1 LSLFAAGA
9 ALLALLFA
17 SYSRRSTWL
26 ALGSTAMSMA
36 ALVGLLFVMTSPDQS
51 QVRTRL
57 AWLGSKLPL
66 VLNGQ
71 VPDDLITAFEH
82 LLTPSSCDASRRPG
96 CRTVASAEPPPAVAS
111 TEPPA
116 VASTEPPAVASA
128 EPPAVA
134 SVEPPATASA
144 EPPAVRREAMQAAAT
159 TGWLESKPESKSTS
173 PSPVRWLLGDQHGQA
188 SSSSAEGFSISGTN
202 VSDQALEQVHAV
214 LKPDA
219 SQREVSL
226 ALNVDGH
233 KSEAGAVIPAGARFS
248 LVSEIP
254 NGDGLKQFG
263 GAILSFRYI
272 QAGQRKTS
280 ILYLTPS
287 MVARF
292 ANRG

>member
-96 CRTVASAEPPPAVAS
+96 CRTVASAEPPAVAS

-116 VASTEPPAVASA
+116 VASTEPPAVAST
-128 EPPAVA
+128 
-134 SVEPPATASA
+134 EPPATASA

-159 TGWLESKPESKSTS
+159 TGWLESKPESKS

>member
-1 LSLFAAGA
+1 
-9 ALLALLFA
+9 
-17 SYSRRSTWL
+17 
-26 ALGSTAMSMA
+26 MA

-96 CRTVASAEPPPAVAS
+96 CRTVASAEPPAVAS

-116 VASTEPPAVASA
+116 VASTEPPAVAST
-128 EPPAVA
+128 
-134 SVEPPATASA
+134 EPPATASA

>member
-57 AWLGSKLPL
+57 AWVGSKLPL

-96 CRTVASAEPPPAVAS
+96 CRTVASA
-111 TEPPA
+111 EPPA

>member
-57 AWLGSKLPL
+57 AWVGSKLPL

-96 CRTVASAEPPPAVAS
+96 CRTVARAEPPGVASTEPPAVAS
-111 TEPPA
+111 AEPPA

-128 EPPAVA
+128 EPPAV
-134 SVEPPATASA
+134 ASA

-226 ALNVDGH
+226 ALDVDGH

>member
-1 LSLFAAGA
+1 
-9 ALLALLFA
+9 
-17 SYSRRSTWL
+17 
-26 ALGSTAMSMA
+26 MA

-96 CRTVASAEPPPAVAS
+96 CRTVASAEPPAVAS

-116 VASTEPPAVASA
+116 VASTEPPAVAST
-128 EPPAVA
+128 
-134 SVEPPATASA
+134 EPPATASA

-159 TGWLESKPESKSTS
+159 TGWLESKPESKS

>member
-57 AWLGSKLPL
+57 AWVGSKLPL

-96 CRTVASAEPPPAVAS
+96 CRTVASAEPPAVAS

-116 VASTEPPAVASA
+116 VASTEPPAVAST
-128 EPPAVA
+128 
-134 SVEPPATASA
+134 EPPATASA

>member
-96 CRTVASAEPPPAVAS
+96 CRTVASAEPPAVAS

-116 VASTEPPAVASA
+116 VASTEPPAVAST
-128 EPPAVA
+128 
-134 SVEPPATASA
+134 EPPATASA

-287 MVARF
+287 MVAQF

>member
-1 LSLFAAGA
+1 VGDTLSLFAAGA

-57 AWLGSKLPL
+57 AWVGSKLPL

-96 CRTVASAEPPPAVAS
+96 CRTVASAEPP
-111 TEPPA
+111 A

-134 SVEPPATASA
+134 SVEPPAT
-144 EPPAVRREAMQAAAT
+144 RREAMQAAAT

-214 LKPDA
+214 LKPVA

>member
-1 LSLFAAGA
+1 VGDTLSLFAAGA

-57 AWLGSKLPL
+57 AWVGSKLPL

-96 CRTVASAEPPPAVAS
+96 CRTVASAEPPAA
-111 TEPPA
+111 
-116 VASTEPPAVASA
+116 ASTEPPAVASA
-128 EPPAVA
+128 EPPAV
-134 SVEPPATASA
+134 ASA

>member
-96 CRTVASAEPPPAVAS
+96 CRTVASAEPP
-111 TEPPA
+111 A

-159 TGWLESKPESKSTS
+159 TGWLESKPEFKSTS
-173 PSPVRWLLGDQHGQA
+173 PSPVHWLLGDQHGQGSA
-188 SSSSAEGFSISGTN
+188 SGAAEFSISGTN

-226 ALNVDGH
+226 ALDVDGH